1 MLAAVRRQWSTL
13 PGRCRLLVIP
23 GFTLALFIEAPR
35 ALERPVFGVG
45 VLVFAIVGA
54 VCCAAWLTSDS
65 AVLAEVLLFAMHV
78 PATATTHA
86 DILTDPDLAQSP
98 WSVIVF
104 LSIGV
109 LHVLINESV
118 GAKYA
123 REFFLGEIAAALLS
137 AAWIA
142 KKYGFNTFSSWGML
156 DSLATNLLALFV
168 IALFFAV
175 EELGLKT
182 FVVGHARN
190 LVERVPGAGRDFLPV
205 VPGAAQEGIEDLE
218 HRRRS
223 VEDGPG
229 PDAAARARGAA
240 EVRRGGQVEQEG
252 VEDGLG
258 AVAAARAAADVR
270 RVSEEMGLDLVIF
283 GRPLAAA
290 AA

>member
-78 PATATTHA
+78 PATAATHA
-86 DILTDPDLAQSP
+86 DILTDPDLVQSP
-98 WSVIVF
+98 WSVIFF
-104 LSIGV
+104 LLIGA
-109 LHVLINESV
+109 LHFNINESV
-118 GAKYA
+118 GTKYA
-123 REFFLGEIAAALLS
+123 REFFFGEIIAAWLS

-142 KKYGFNTFSSWGML
+142 KEYGFSTFSSWGML
-156 DSLATNLLALFV
+156 DSLAMKLLALFV

-205 VPGAAQEGIEDLE
+205 VPGAAQEG
-218 HRRRS
+218 
-223 VEDGPG
+223 VE
-229 PDAAARARGAA
+229 GAA
-240 EVRRGGQVEQEG
+240 EVRRGGQEEQEG
-252 VEDGLG
+252 IEDGLG